1 MRIYFYEDFKYKSS
15 LSVKYRF
22 SFLFNKIEKTII
34 TVQILSPRYMVK
46 PLEYNCI

>member
-1 MRIYFYEDFKYKSS
+1 MRIYFNEDFKYKSS

-22 SFLFNKIEKTII
+22 SFLFNKIEQTII